1 MQSKC
6 LALIFLRY
14 YKYYLAANSAQ
25 KQWRDGQLR
34 GSLIR
39 KVWTPQKKTEK
50 ICTFL
55 TTHIHQNNYFL
66 FKPVLSL
73 HVIICSL
80 PSLSQYI
87 ALQSNPVVP
96 RQYLKAE
103 NQNNILLYLWP
114 TIIVTY
120 ILFRH
125 EVVLDFCICALYLL
139 KNLLYAS
146 NARTSLYSF
155 RGNVAKICSC
165 EAELQKL

>member
-96 RQYLKAE
+96 SSVFESWKSKQYSVIFMTNYHCHLYTVLTWSCFE
-103 NQNNILLYLWP
+103 FLHLYLVP
-114 TIIVTY
+114 VKEFVICIKCKN
-120 ILFRH
+120 LC
-125 EVVLDFCICALYLL
+125 VVLSGKC
-139 KNLLYAS
+139 
-146 NARTSLYSF
+146 
-155 RGNVAKICSC
+155 G
-165 EAELQKL
+165 